1 MIKSKTGITLSA
13 FFGLVL
19 MSLTSAGQWAS
30 TTVIDTVE
38 ANGKQ
43 IVLFSDNVWSYVSSI
58 EDLARD
64 KAIADTARIFTE
76 YWNDITFA
84 YMYPEDKPL
93 PDTVKFALVDS
104 LHKFTPPLL
113 GGITSGFGWR
123 SGRPHKAVDIG
134 LDFGTPIR
142 AAFDG
147 KVRYAQYN
155 TGGYGNLIIIRHFNG
170 LETYYAHLSKMYIK
184 PGQMVKAGQ
193 VIGGGGN
200 TGAHWS
206 GPHLHFECRYRDHAF
221 DPLKIMSFDSLDLKM
236 DTIVLTANDFKI
248 SQSHK
253 AYVADGV
260 NGTNTGTET
269 GTTTKQYGGSTS
281 SQGDY
286 KGSTANGTAVGN
298 YYIVK
303 KGDTLSAIA
312 RKYGTTVDK
321 LCSLNKINKNS
332 VLRLGQK
339 VRVR

>member
-1 MIKSKTGITLSA
+1 MSKSKIITRLVA
-13 FFGLVL
+13 FSGLVL
-19 MSLTSAGQWAS
+19 MSLTSAAQWQT

-43 IVLFSDNVWSYVSSI
+43 IVLFSDNVWSYVSSM

-93 PDTVKFALVDS
+93 PDTVQFALVDS

-123 SGRPHKAVDIG
+123 SGRVHKAVDIG
-134 LDFGTPIR
+134 LDYGTPIR
-142 AAFDG
+142 ATFDG

-170 LETYYAHLSKMYIK
+170 LETYYAHLSKMYVK

-221 DPLKIMSFDSLDLKM
+221 DPLKIMCFDSLDLKM
-236 DTIVLTANDFKI
+236 DTLTLTANDFKV
-248 SQSHK
+248 SQTHK

-260 NGTNTGTET
+260 NGTGTGT
-269 GTTTKQYGGSTS
+269 GTTTKQYGGSTTNEN
-281 SQGDY
+281 DY
-286 KGSTANGTAVGN
+286 KGTTATGTAIGN
-298 YYIVK
+298 YYVVK

-321 LCSLNKINKNS
+321 ICKLNGINKNS
-332 VLRLGQK
+332 ILRLGQK
-339 VRVR
+339 LRVR

>member
-1 MIKSKTGITLSA
+1 MIKSNSRITLLA

-19 MSLTSAGQWAS
+19 MSLTSAGQANS
-30 TTVIDTVE
+30 TFVVDTVE
-38 ANGKQ
+38 ANGQQ

-58 EDLARD
+58 EELARD

-93 PDTVKFALVDS
+93 PDTVQLVLLDS

-113 GGITSGFGWR
+113 GGITSGFGYR
-123 SGRPHKAVDIG
+123 SGRVHKAVDIG
-134 LDFGTPIR
+134 LDYGTPIR

-170 LETYYAHLSKMYIK
+170 LETYYAHLSKMYVR
-184 PGQMVKAGQ
+184 PNQMVKAGQ

-221 DPLKIMSFDSLDLKM
+221 DPLKIMRFDSTEIKM
-236 DTIVLTANDFKI
+236 DTLILTAADFKV
-248 SQSHK
+248 SQGHK
-253 AYVADGV
+253 AYVAEGV
-260 NGTNTGTET
+260 NGTNCGTNNT
-269 GTTTKQYGGSTS
+269 ATNQYGGSTS
-281 SQGDY
+281 NEGDY
-286 KGSTANGTAVGN
+286 KGSSANGTSIGN

-312 RKYGTTVDK
+312 KKYGTTVDK
-321 LCSLNKINKNS
+321 LCSINKISKNS

>member
-1 MIKSKTGITLSA
+1 MSKSNIIAGLVA

-19 MSLTSAGQWAS
+19 MSMASVAQWDNQ
-30 TTVIDTVE
+30 TIIDTVE
-38 ANGKQ
+38 SNGKQ
-43 IVLFSDNVWSYVSSI
+43 IVLYSDNVWTYVSSI
-58 EDLARD
+58 DELARD
-64 KAIADTARIFTE
+64 KAYADTARVFTE

-104 LHKFTPPLL
+104 IHKFSPPLL

-123 SGRPHKAVDIG
+123 SGRVHKAVDIG
-134 LDFGTPIR
+134 LDYGTPVR

-170 LETYYAHLSKMYIK
+170 LETYYAHLSKLYVK
-184 PGQMVKAGQ
+184 SGQMVKAGQ

-200 TGAHWS
+200 TGAHWA

-221 DPLKIMSFDSLDLKM
+221 DPLKIMRFDSVCLKM
-236 DTIVLTANDFKI
+236 DTIVLTASDFKI
-248 SQSHK
+248 SQTHK

-260 NGTNTGTET
+260 NGT
-269 GTTTKQYGGSTS
+269 GTTTNQYGGSTTNAN
-281 SQGDY
+281 DY
-286 KGSTANGTAVGN
+286 KGTTATGTAIGN
-298 YYIVK
+298 YYIVR

-312 RKYGTTVDK
+312 RKYGTSVDA
-321 LCSLNKINKNS
+321 LCKINGINKNS
-332 VLRLGQK
+332 VLRIGQK
-339 VRVR
+339 LRIR